1 MYDPNPLKYIK
12 MMAHGS
18 LDSLAMVLCVAALT
32 TVIFNYLRLPVVIGY
47 ILAGLIVG
55 PYLAIPLT
63 ADRESIQT
71 MAELGVVLL
80 MFTIGLDFSFKRL
93 KAVLPTGGT
102 VALLETSLLLWL
114 GYAVSRQLGWGVRE
128 SLMAGGIVSI
138 SSTTVVAKLFSEK
151 SGRGPET
158 ETVLGILLVEDIIAI
173 LLLGVFATLTRSG
186 GFSFEHL
193 VDNAGW
199 LAAFLAA
206 SVVMGVLLIPRSIR
220 VVERTSRSETLL
232 VASVGLCFA
241 AALFARSAGFS
252 VALGAFLA
260 GVLVSESGAGGRV
273 KELVRPLRDI
283 FAAIFF
289 VAIGMSIDPKL
300 ALGNWPVA
308 LLFSAVV
315 VVGKFIGVSGGA
327 FITGRSP
334 GVAVRAGMSM
344 GQIGEFSFLMAGL
357 GAMRGGSGAKLYTL
371 AVSVSAITILLTPW
385 MHRAAP
391 WVAAWVDRR
400 MPPRIQTFVTMYGA
414 WLERLPEAW
423 RQRVPQSRFLKLL
436 RITVLDGL
444 LLIANVAVASRYI
457 GWMAGRGAALA
468 GVPAWMAQ
476 FTVGGLASALGLFF
490 LFGIIRSARAMGD
503 MLLEAVMP
511 TPGPERADFTTV
523 PRQVLQEAFRAG
535 AVILAGVP
543 LVAATQ
549 PFLSFFPG
557 AVMLGGALAIP
568 VYFIWRR
575 TADLHGHVKAG
586 SRLVMEILQ
595 GQLHVSGSEFRDS
608 REEVPGIGKV
618 STFRIE
624 HWHHAVGKSL
634 SALDLRAQTGA
645 SIIAIR
651 RGEEKVEFPTGS
663 AVLHEGDILVLTGSL
678 DAVSQAHAVLS
689 E

>member
-1 MYDPNPLKYIK
+1 

-32 TVIFNYLRLPVVIGY
+32 TVIFNYLRQPVVIGY

-55 PYLAIPLT
+55 PYLAVPLT
-63 ADRESIQT
+63 ADRETIQT

-93 KAVLPTGGT
+93 KEVLPTGGT
-102 VALLETSLLLWL
+102 VALVETSLLVWL
-114 GYAVSRQLGWGVRE
+114 GYAVGRQLGWGVRE
-128 SLMAGGIVSI
+128 SLLAGGIVSI
-138 SSTTVVAKLFSEK
+138 SSTTVVAKIFSEK
-151 SGRGPET
+151 GERGPET

-173 LLLGVFATLTRSG
+173 LLLGVFATLTKGG

-193 VDNAGW
+193 VENAGW

-206 SVVMGVLLIPRSIR
+206 TVVMGVMLIPRSIR
-220 VVERTSRSETLL
+220 AVERTARSETLL

-241 AALFARSAGFS
+241 AALLARNAGFS

-260 GVLVSESGAGGRV
+260 GVLVTESGAGWRV
-273 KELVRPLRDI
+273 KELVRPLRDL
-283 FAAIFF
+283 FAAVFF

-300 ALGNWPVA
+300 AASHWPVA

-315 VVGKFIGVSGGA
+315 VGGKFIGVSGGA
-327 FITGRSP
+327 FLTGRSP

-371 AVSVSAITILLTPW
+371 AVSVSAFTILLTPW
-385 MHRAAP
+385 MHRLAP
-391 WVAAWVDRR
+391 RVAAWVDRQ
-400 MPPRIQTFVTMYGA
+400 MPPRLQTFVTMYGA

-423 RQRVPQSRFLKLL
+423 KQRVPKSRFLKLL
-436 RITVLDGL
+436 RMTLLDGFL
-444 LLIANVAVASRYI
+444 LVATVAVASQYI
-457 GWMAGRGAALA
+457 GWMAGKGADLTGA
-468 GVPAWMAQ
+468 PAWVAQ
-476 FTVGGLASALGLFF
+476 FAVGGLASALALFF
-490 LFGIIRSARAMGD
+490 LFGIVRGARAMGD
-503 MLLEAVMP
+503 ILLEAVMP
-511 TPGPERADFTTV
+511 TPGPERADFSTV
-523 PRQVLQEAFRAG
+523 PRQVLQEAFRAA
-535 AVILAGVP
+535 AVLLAGIP

-549 PFLSFFPG
+549 PFLSFIPG
-557 AVMLGGALAIP
+557 AVMLGGALAVP

-586 SRLVMEILQ
+586 AKLVMEILQ
-595 GQLHVSGSEFRDS
+595 GQLHESGTGPVDS
-608 REEVPGIGKV
+608 REEIPGIGKV
-618 STFRIE
+618 ATFRVE
-624 HWHHAVGKSL
+624 AWHHAAGRNL

-645 SIIAIR
+645 NIIAIR
-651 RGEEKVEFPTGS
+651 RGEEKLEFPTGS
-663 AVLHEGDILVLTGSL
+663 AVLHEGDILVLAGSL